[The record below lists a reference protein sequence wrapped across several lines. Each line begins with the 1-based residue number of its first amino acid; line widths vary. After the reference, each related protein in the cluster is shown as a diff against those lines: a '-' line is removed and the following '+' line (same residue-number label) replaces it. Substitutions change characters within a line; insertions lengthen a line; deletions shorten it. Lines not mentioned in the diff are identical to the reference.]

1 MLVAGKHNLITDVQG
16 LRVGNSHSDGIKS
29 GTTVL
34 TADKPF
40 TAAVDVRGGAP
51 GTRETDLLA
60 ADKLVEQIDAIVLSG
75 GSAFGLDAAAGV
87 MDAMA
92 AQGRG
97 YEVGPV
103 RVPIVSSAIL
113 FDLLNGGNKSWDEN
127 PYRQLG
133 VDALGNSAVEFDLG
147 SAGAGTGA
155 NCYDFKGGLGSASLC
170 CSNGVTVGA
179 LVAVNPRGGVCLPGS
194 KNFWAAPFEIDDEY
208 GGRDWG
214 NAKPTLQLADPRLA
228 DIDAQTNNNPRANT
242 TIAIVA
248 TDAALS
254 VSQLKRMAIAAHDGI
269 ARAIVPSH
277 TPLDGDTVFAV
288 STGGKALQAPVAG
301 QTELGHAASVCLARA
316 IARGVYHA
324 TPSKNDPMPCWQSK
338 AEN

>member
-1 MLVAGKHNLITDVQG
+1 MLVAGKRNLITDVPG
-16 LRVGNSHSDGIKS
+16 LLVGNSQSTIVKS

-87 MDAMA
+87 MDTMA

-113 FDLLNGGNKSWDEN
+113 FDLLNGGDKSWNIN

-133 VDALGNSAVEFDLG
+133 VEALGNSAVDFDLG
-147 SAGAGTGA
+147 SVGAGTGA
-155 NCYDFKGGLGSASLC
+155 NCADFKGGLGSASLC
-170 CSNGVTVGA
+170 CNHGITVAA

-194 KNFWAAPFEIDDEY
+194 RNFWAAPFEIGDEY
-208 GGRDWG
+208 GGSHWG
-214 NAKPTLQLADPRLA
+214 NAKPALQLADPGLA
-228 DIDAQTNNNPRANT
+228 DIDAQTNSNPRANT

-248 TDAALS
+248 TDACLS
-254 VSQLKRMAIAAHDGI
+254 VSQLKRLAIAAHDGI

-288 STGGKALQAPVAG
+288 STACKALQAPVAD

-316 IARGVYHA
+316 IARGVYQA
-324 TPSKNDPMPCWQSK
+324 TPSKNDPMPSWQSK